1 MAPVGVLALFQGR
14 HSEAAMAAANRSI
27 PAPVAAPV
35 QSGLTI
41 GKLEA
46 GYPSYCKALR
56 LLIRDGIPL
65 DRIQRTVCW
74 DRLQLLHA
82 AMPRQYRDP
91 LVHYSMLKRDVETVA
106 SCAA

>member
-14 HSEAAMAAANRSI
+14 QSEAAMAAANRSI